1 MDKPIYLGLSILEIS
16 EILYMNYGT
25 VILNQSIKT
34 MQNYVTRM
42 QIALLLI
49 LKLKIFT
56 MISLMMLKKD

>member
-25 VILNQSIKT
+25 IILNQSIKT